1 MYTKLHCVKSKVQ
14 ILYHI
19 LLPVVDLVVGLKIP
33 INLWFT
39 FTAVVLGICIESF
52 ATITWLKQQNRKWL
66 NTFLQLP
73 TYAANVRSRFTL
85 QQITNNIDNIK
96 SDNNNS
102 NLHLENYTSYVCKY
116 SVKFSP
122 DIKS

>member
-1 MYTKLHCVKSKVQ
+1 MCCWSKNSDKLMVHFHRRCVGY
-14 ILYHI
+14 LHR
-19 LLPVVDLVVGLKIP
+19 
-33 INLWFT
+33 
-39 FTAVVLGICIESF
+39 ESF
-52 ATITWLKQQNRKWL
+52 ATITCWKQQNRKWL

-102 NLHLENYTSYVCKY
+102 NLHLENIPPIYANIQSSFRPTSC
-116 SVKFSP
+116 
-122 DIKS
+122 